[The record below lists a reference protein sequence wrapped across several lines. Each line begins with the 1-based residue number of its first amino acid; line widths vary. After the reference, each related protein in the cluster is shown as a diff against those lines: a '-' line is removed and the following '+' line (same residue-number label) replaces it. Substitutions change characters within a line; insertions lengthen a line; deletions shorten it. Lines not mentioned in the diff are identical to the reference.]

1 MSSISGSGTI
11 SLIGF
16 GLRILY
22 IFSLSVSS
30 ILGRYLKNS
39 SLLSNTALAL
49 VPLTPPVVT
58 MLIGSIFVLPK
69 ADLVR
74 FSKSA
79 KSSGLSSLEPK
90 NHLI

>member
-1 MSSISGSGTI
+1 
-11 SLIGF
+11 
-16 GLRILY
+16 
-22 IFSLSVSS
+22 
-30 ILGRYLKNS
+30 
-39 SLLSNTALAL
+39 
-49 VPLTPPVVT
+49 